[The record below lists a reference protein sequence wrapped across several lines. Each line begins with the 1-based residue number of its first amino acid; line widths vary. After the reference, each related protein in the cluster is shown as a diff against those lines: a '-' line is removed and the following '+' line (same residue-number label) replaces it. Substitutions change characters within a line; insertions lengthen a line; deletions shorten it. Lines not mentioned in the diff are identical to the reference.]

1 MPNFIARNLK
11 NTPYPFGAGEV
22 EFLWEARGRKGERL
36 VYTKSGDE
44 IFFIE
49 VKKNAAQNAFV
60 IKGEKVTKPA
70 RIGLLQNA
78 LKIYRDLNTSEI
90 LSEAFAVKNTRLTQ
104 KASEILDL
112 KELSENFDDLAAKF
126 GEIFI
131 EIGFGSGRHLLY
143 QAQNNSNALII
154 GIEVYKPSIEQVAKL
169 ARARNLDNVRL
180 INTDARLLLSL
191 IGSNLVDKIFLHF
204 PVPWDKAEHRRV
216 VSSAFIAECERTLKI
231 GGNFELR
238 TDSREYFDFSAAK
251 ILELKNAK
259 ILAFKNRNLGVT
271 SKYEDRWKRREK
283 DIYDLIY
290 TCETKSGESK
300 IEGSLNFGENFSAR
314 RARENFKNETIRGD
328 DFFVHF
334 EEIYEISND
343 EILLRVALGAFNK
356 PEQCYVKISKASCE
370 YFIKRPMLTREN
382 LKAHETI
389 EGYLKNATNY

>member
-44 IFFIE
+44 NFFIE
-49 VKKNAAQNAFV
+49 VKKNAARNAFV

-126 GEIFI
+126 DEIFI

-143 QAQNNSNALII
+143 QAQNNPNALII

-169 ARARNLDNVRL
+169 ARARNLANVRL

-251 ILELKNAK
+251 ILELKKAK
-259 ILAFKNRNLGVT
+259 I
-271 SKYEDRWKRREK
+271 
-283 DIYDLIY
+283 
-290 TCETKSGESK
+290 
-300 IEGSLNFGENFSAR
+300 
-314 RARENFKNETIRGD
+314 
-328 DFFVHF
+328 
-334 EEIYEISND
+334 
-343 EILLRVALGAFNK
+343 
-356 PEQCYVKISKASCE
+356 
-370 YFIKRPMLTREN
+370 
-382 LKAHETI
+382 
-389 EGYLKNATNY
+389 